1 MCILI
6 IGTENIVIL
15 LVYKL
20 QRVSNIVPNIN
31 AMRVVASRGI
41 TVLFLII
48 LRHTQVFFYQK

>member
-15 LVYKL
+15 LVDKL
-20 QRVSNIVPNIN
+20 QRVSNIY
-31 AMRVVASRGI
+31 AMRVVVSRGI

-48 LRHTQVFFYQK
+48 PRHT